1 MGEEPASINSSVVTT
16 SCRQGLMRRDAV
28 AELGSL
34 IVIGMVRA
42 NNNNKNNGGQV
53 VVLNQMKPGESNYCN
68 ELRSKIGS

>member
-16 SCRQGLMRRDAV
+16 SCGQGLMRRDAV

-42 NNNNKNNGGQV
+42 KKKKKRRPGG
-53 VVLNQMKPGESNYCN
+53 ST
-68 ELRSKIGS
+68 